1 LGKNKTEEH
10 HAHISKALSG
20 TWNDTL
26 ESLKTFIVIKGR
38 MPKQRAADEEEISL
52 GKWIAKTKNIYGGIN
67 KERDEEESIAH
78 L

>member
-1 LGKNKTEEH
+1 
-10 HAHISKALSG
+10 
-20 TWNDTL
+20 
-26 ESLKTFIVIKGR
+26 